1 MLATITKIIQFVAI
15 DLTDSLISSIF
26 FCSFSQYLSFVSSS
40 AGIFSQMILLARLV
54 LGESTLVLLLVH
66 FGAMNCIQLLQGVLP
81 AVGLG
86 VYRSTAGS
94 ETYDAVYNALKLG
107 YRHFDT
113 AQIYRNE
120 QDVGS
125 AINQYLQD
133 DSSVTRA
140 DIFITTKVW
149 LNNFGYESCI
159 ESVEESLA
167 KLQTPY
173 IDLVLLHAPGDSATR
188 ADTWRALESLQEQG
202 LIKDIG
208 VSNFGIPHIEKLSNT
223 WKVKPAV
230 NQIELHPWLQRREL
244 VKYCQDNGIVVEAY
258 SPLAK
263 ATSLEDATLVRV
275 ANSINKTPAEVLI
288 AWSLAKGFV
297 TLPKSVNPTR
307 QKTNLDA
314 ATLILS
320 NEHIAELD
328 TLEEYRTTG
337 WDPVKDAP
345 V

>member
-1 MLATITKIIQFVAI
+1 M
-15 DLTDSLISSIF
+15 S
-26 FCSFSQYLSFVSSS
+26 
-40 AGIFSQMILLARLV
+40 
-54 LGESTLVLLLVH
+54 
-66 FGAMNCIQLLQGVLP
+66 CIKLLQGVIP

-86 VYRSTAGS
+86 VYKSESGP
-94 ETYDAVYNALKLG
+94 ETYNAVYSALKLG
-107 YRHFDT
+107 YRHVDT
-113 AQIYRNE
+113 AQVYQNE
-120 QDVGS
+120 QDIGS
-125 AINQYLQD
+125 AIAQYLQD
-133 DSSVTRA
+133 DPMITRA

-149 LNNFGYESCI
+149 LDNFGYESCI
-159 ESVEESLA
+159 ESIEESLA

-173 IDLVLLHAPGDSATR
+173 IDLVLLHAPGDPSSR

-202 LIKDIG
+202 FIKDIG
-208 VSNFGIPHIEKLSNT
+208 VSNFGIPHIEKLSKT

-230 NQIELHPWLQRREL
+230 NQIELHPWLQRRDL
-244 VKYCQDNGIVVEAY
+244 VKYCQDNGIVNEAY

-263 ATSLEDATLVRV
+263 ATSLTDSTLVRV
-275 ANSINKTPAEVLI
+275 ANSINRTPAEVLI

-297 TLPKSVNPTR
+297 PLPKSVNPAR
-307 QKTNLDA
+307 QQTNLSA

-328 TLEEYRTTG
+328 TLDEYRTTG